1 MRPVLARLGSPFAR
15 LGLFVMLVSVC
26 SASQAA
32 PPANEVFTSEVR
44 TLQTRDGVP
53 LRITYYPSVKGKESP
68 VVVLLHMKDGNRLI
82 WQGKGGFAERLQ
94 QEGFAVITVDLR
106 KHGESRPGGGGA
118 GNVLPEGGRKGTDKR
133 AASGDLKPADY
144 RAMWEIDVETVKNFI
159 YDENQAERLNMN
171 KMGIVGPEMGAGVAA
186 LFAANDWLK
195 PPHED
200 GQVGFQ
206 TPRGQD
212 VRAIVLIS
220 PKSSFHG
227 LVIAP
232 AINVLREQQRDVAF
246 LVCVGKHDPQ
256 DKGQAKKIF
265 DQAAAFP
272 NASKRMYRYEYPGKL
287 HGTDLIGNKLGIE
300 EHMVAFFDQHLKQR
314 ESPWRDRQSKL
325 ERGDKPAK

>member
-1 MRPVLARLGSPFAR
+1 MRLVLARPGLLFRHLGP
-15 LGLFVMLVSVC
+15 LVMLAAVC
-26 SASQAA
+26 STSQAA

-82 WQGKGGFAERLQ
+82 WQGKNGFAERLQ
-94 QEGFAVITVDLR
+94 HEGFAVITVDLR
-106 KHGESRPGGGGA
+106 QHGESRPGGGGA
-118 GNVLPEGGRKGTDKR
+118 GAVLPQGGRKVTGKR
-133 AASGDLKPADY
+133 GNSGDLRPADY
-144 RAMWEIDVETVKNFI
+144 RAMWEIDAETVKNFI

-171 KMGIVGPEMGAGVAA
+171 KMGIVGPEMGASIAA

-195 PPHED
+195 EPHED
-200 GQVGFQ
+200 GQPGYQ

-212 VRAIVLIS
+212 VRALVLIS
-220 PKSSFHG
+220 PQSSFHG
-227 LVIAP
+227 LVMAP
-232 AINVLREQQRDVAF
+232 AINTLRETSRDVAF

-265 DQAAAFP
+265 EQAAAFP
-272 NASKRMYRYEYPGKL
+272 NSSKRMYRYEYPGKL
-287 HGTDLIGNKLGIE
+287 RGTDLIGNKLGIE
-300 EHMVAFFDQHLKQR
+300 EHMVTFFDEHLKKR
-314 ESPWRDRQSKL
+314 ESPWRDRQSRL